1 MKIKSIYI
9 RAFRCF
15 EEADIDFSKDGVSA
29 NLVAIQAPNGFG
41 KTEIKSLF
49 YIIKNVLKPLLK

>member
-9 RAFRCF
+9 QAFRCF
-15 EEADIDFSKDGVSA
+15 EEADIDFAKNGVSA

-41 KTEIKSLF
+41 KTSL
-49 YIIKNVLKPLLK
+49 LDAMSPL

>member
-15 EEADIDFSKDGVSA
+15 EEADIDFAKMA
-29 NLVAIQAPNGFG
+29 LVLI
-41 KTEIKSLF
+41 
-49 YIIKNVLKPLLK
+49 

>member
-15 EEADIDFSKDGVSA
+15 EEADIDFAKNGVSA
-29 NLVAIQAPNGFG
+29 NLVAIQA
-41 KTEIKSLF
+41 LM
-49 YIIKNVLKPLLK
+49 VLVKPLFWML